1 VIGRLLRLVLEVAL
15 DSGNIFFIGIIGVL
29 VVVTLVAASSNSDS
43 LGVLLWPPLVV
54 FGALLH
60 GFSNYLLTRGVP
72 GGDVEKLLCGLRL
85 ITTRMPR

>member
-1 VIGRLLRLVLEVAL
+1 VIGRLLCLVLEVAL
-15 DSGNIFFIGIIGVL
+15 GSGNIFLIDVIDVL
-29 VVVTLVAASSNSDS
+29 VIVALVAASSNCDS
-43 LGVLLWPPLVV
+43 LGAPLWPPLVA

-60 GFSNYLLTRGVP
+60 GFANYLLTRGVP